1 MDSGRAT
8 VRNMRSKCRCS
19 YVLQFTFR
27 RAVCCV
33 LHRPPSQVIH
43 CTVLLIQSVLTKTW
57 PMFQTCSFKQ
67 LLTGESKE
75 NRVEGRTSF
84 EQFDCTQ
91 PLGRRLG
98 MSAMRPH
105 GLDRAKRKRLAGSR
119 QAASPEQKKCPRW
132 GFETKHEV
140 SVR

>member
-1 MDSGRAT
+1 
-8 VRNMRSKCRCS
+8 
-19 YVLQFTFR
+19 
-27 RAVCCV
+27 
-33 LHRPPSQVIH
+33 
-43 CTVLLIQSVLTKTW
+43 
-57 PMFQTCSFKQ
+57 MFQTCSFKQ

-119 QAASPEQKKCPRW
+119 QAASPEQKMPEM
-132 GFETKHEV
+132 GFQIET
-140 SVR
+140 